1 MSLLS
6 RYVLLRY
13 LTHLAFITALMVGL
27 YAAVDTPERLG
38 QGGASLLAR
47 IPLMLAH
54 VLPVAGGAALLSTF
68 GRLRSSGALV
78 TLRASGVPWRSILA
92 PVLATG
98 LLVAA
103 LEAAISLSAAPAALA
118 SVSTR
123 PPAARPEWVVRNGAI
138 LHAEPGDGL
147 TAWTPAGGATT
158 AVDAESVLEDLDAL
172 AHRRPVEE
180 TSTGMLVNVARL
192 EERLGHDPRPER
204 VEVWTRLLL
213 PCALVLVLV
222 TCAVSVR
229 REHPTWRAVLR
240 LVVAFA
246 AGWLCLAVATQLFLS
261 GLVPDW
267 TMLALPSAALL
278 ACALI

>member
-38 QGGASLLAR
+38 EEGASLLAR

-54 VLPVAGGAALLSTF
+54 VLPVAGGAALLSAF

-92 PVLATG
+92 PALVAG
-98 LLVAA
+98 LLVAG

-118 SVSTR
+118 AVSTG
-123 PPAARPEWVVRNGAI
+123 PAPARPAWVVRDGTI
-138 LHAEPGDGL
+138 LHAAPDGDL
-147 TAWTPAGGATT
+147 TAWTPGGGEVAATDE
-158 AVDAESVLEDLDAL
+158 ASVLEDLEAL
-172 AHRRPVEE
+172 SHRRPVGEA
-180 TSTGMLVNVARL
+180 STLALVDIARL

-213 PCALVLVLV
+213 PCALLLVLV

-240 LVVAFA
+240 LVIAFV
-246 AGWLCLAVATQLFLS
+246 AGWLCLAATTQLFL
-261 GLVPDW
+261 GGVLPDW
-267 TMLALPSAALL
+267 TMLALPAAALL
-278 ACALI
+278 VCALV